1 MANINLNAI
10 PTLWEDFELVYTALA
25 IEKEQAQLR
34 EMLVNNPLD
43 SASGRLRARLA
54 QKLQDLRARQVQRTP
69 ALESLMD
76 DINGDTPEDARLF
89 LPSQYQ
95 AIQHQELGLQA
106 LAHAEYVL
114 RVGRADSEGRPLEAP
129 GVWLGRIRKKFD
141 NHKKTA
147 ICKAAIAKYT
157 AMNSVTVPA
166 TSTSASASAFVSLW
180 LLFPRKTPTPSFV
193 AKRRLVGGSVL
204 AAYRPCKKAM
214 WDELKPEARKDYDQR
229 ALSNARNVR
238 ENQAA
243 FQQAV
248 FEELN
253 AICKGGLLGPVEMVL
268 VYTFRDATGRLIC
281 ADVHAHSVLN
291 AKTIQMAIPE
301 KRSDTLTDFA
311 HFAGGVIPMP
321 AQGESDFTIPR
332 NADGIPT
339 FPRIDLATTTPG
351 TTLRMLKLVNRGII
365 GHCRATEDSVAW
377 DNLQCYDAKVF
388 TLPVALENPD
398 SMNVIDI
405 MRLAQYFMNQQ
416 DPFVF
421 LPLDETINE
430 APPPPPPS
438 HSPPPPPPRS
448 SPPPPPRS
456 LPPPPPCS
464 PLPPPLRSPPPPP
477 LRSPSPP
484 PPRSPSP
491 PPPPPP
497 PAKGKGKGLGKS
509 KVNGLK
515 KAAPKPKVPNE
526 EEKRKQKR
534 AEGQPEDA
542 PPAKKAHAEGQS
554 EGMRRSGRDRTVTAK
569 KPVKIPAKGP
579 DGKPVKPS
587 WHIEAASGSDKNSDK
602 DEGNMSDL
610 SDLSDL

>member
-1 MANINLNAI
+1 
-10 PTLWEDFELVYTALA
+10 
-25 IEKEQAQLR
+25 
-34 EMLVNNPLD
+34 
-43 SASGRLRARLA
+43 
-54 QKLQDLRARQVQRTP
+54 
-69 ALESLMD
+69 
-76 DINGDTPEDARLF
+76 
-89 LPSQYQ
+89 
-95 AIQHQELGLQA
+95 
-106 LAHAEYVL
+106 
-114 RVGRADSEGRPLEAP
+114 
-129 GVWLGRIRKKFD
+129 
-141 NHKKTA
+141 
-147 ICKAAIAKYT
+147 
-157 AMNSVTVPA
+157 
-166 TSTSASASAFVSLW
+166 
-180 LLFPRKTPTPSFV
+180 
-193 AKRRLVGGSVL
+193 
-204 AAYRPCKKAM
+204 
-214 WDELKPEARKDYDQR
+214 
-229 ALSNARNVR
+229 
-238 ENQAA
+238 
-243 FQQAV
+243 
-248 FEELN
+248 
-253 AICKGGLLGPVEMVL
+253 
-268 VYTFRDATGRLIC
+268 
-281 ADVHAHSVLN
+281 
-291 AKTIQMAIPE
+291 MAIPE
-301 KRSDTLTDFA
+301 KWSDTLTDFA

-351 TTLRMLKLVNRGII
+351 TMLRMLKLYLKAVW

-377 DNLQCYDAKVF
+377 DNLQCYDTKVF

-438 HSPPPPPPRS
+438 HSPPPPPPHS

-456 LPPPPPCS
+456 LLPPPPRS
-464 PLPPPLRSPPPPP
+464 PL
-477 LRSPSPP
+477 PP

-526 EEKRKQKR
+526 EEKRKRKR

-554 EGMRRSGRDRTVTAK
+554 EGMRRSGRDRTVMAK

-587 WHIEAASGSDKNSDK
+587 WHIEAASGSNENSDK
-602 DEGNMSDL
+602 DEDTSDPSDL
-610 SDLSDL
+610 SDL